1 MGESKARNTGFSC
14 PNIRS
19 EERQSQAQIQTI
31 INCQVTTKAHRS
43 NQCLNLSV
51 RHKNKY
57 LTPVLGMTKHR
68 TGPNQMLTIWLGL
81 NHLVKV

>member
-1 MGESKARNTGFSC
+1 M
-14 PNIRS
+14 
-19 EERQSQAQIQTI
+19 
-31 INCQVTTKAHRS
+31 VTTMAHRT